1 MTKQTRIPVPPVS
14 GQAKDQ
20 GTLIERVVRNYDL
33 VRVTAAPIPDDL
45 IPPAGKRRRY
55 RRSEPLAEVVEVAE
69 VAEVAEV
76 GEVAAA
82 GDAGRSADAAAP
94 VDQAA
99 VPEPQPE
106 VVTPE
111 VLSQPPVAA
120 PVATTQPPARAV
132 AGSALVAPVQPVQFK
147 GPSHRV
153 SRQHLRELGLIEP
166 EAAVTALLEEF
177 RIVKR
182 QLLFNAGQL
191 QQQGM
196 GYAAQRVLICSP
208 HPGEGK
214 TFTAVNLALAIAAEK
229 ETEVVLVDADF
240 AKPSVLSS
248 LGLPGGK
255 GLMDAL
261 SDPSID
267 VADCVLGTDISG
279 LWVLP
284 AGSATTSDSEY
295 LASSRTRQV
304 LDRLIEGAPN
314 RFVIFDSPPAL
325 AASPAAELAKYVGQ
339 AVVVARADRTGH
351 GALEDAI
358 RLLAACPNIQ
368 LLLNAVHFS
377 PSGRRFGS
385 YYGYGG

>member
-1 MTKQTRIPVPPVS
+1 MTEQAKFPPLPQDSATAAQAEVGDPVS
-14 GQAKDQ
+14 

-33 VRVTAAPIPDDL
+33 VRLTPAPIPDAL
-45 IPPAGKRRRY
+45 VPPPTKRRRY
-55 RRSEPLAEVVEVAE
+55 RRAADVADVAE
-69 VAEVAEV
+69 IAVAPSGPDEAL
-76 GEVAAA
+76 
-82 GDAGRSADAAAP
+82 R
-94 VDQAA
+94 
-99 VPEPQPE
+99 PE
-106 VVTPE
+106 VVVPDVMAE
-111 VLSQPPVAA
+111 AA
-120 PVATTQPPARAV
+120 VEPGADRLPA
-132 AGSALVAPVQPVQFK
+132 VQPQPVLFK
-147 GPSHRV
+147 GPRHPV
-153 SRQHLRELGLIEP
+153 NRQHLGDQALIVP
-166 EAAVTALLEEF
+166 EGSVTGLLEEF

-182 QLLFNAGQL
+182 QLLFNAAQL

-196 GYAAQRVLICSP
+196 GAAAQRVLICSP

-229 ETEVVLVDADF
+229 ETEVLLVDADF
-240 AKPSVLSS
+240 AKPSVLSA
-248 LGLPGGK
+248 LGLPGGP

-261 SDPSID
+261 VDPAID

-284 AGSATTSDSEY
+284 AGNATNSDTEY
-295 LASSRTRQV
+295 LSSSRTRQV
-304 LDRLIEGAPN
+304 LDRLVQGAPN

-358 RLLAACPNIQ
+358 KLLSACPNLQ